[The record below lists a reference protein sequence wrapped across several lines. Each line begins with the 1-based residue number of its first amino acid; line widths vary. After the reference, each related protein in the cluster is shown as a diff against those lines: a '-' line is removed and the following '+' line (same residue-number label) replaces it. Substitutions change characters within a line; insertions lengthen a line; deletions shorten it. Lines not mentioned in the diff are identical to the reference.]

1 MHIFAKFS
9 HKYSNNMQNIQ
20 RRQQA
25 IAEIIASRPILNQ
38 DELLKAL
45 GEAGIE
51 TTQATLSRD
60 LKTLRISKVQGEG
73 YKLPPQDSPRS
84 IHTPLGQGIVSLDIS
99 GQMAVIKTHPGF
111 AGAVAS
117 LVDRHTL
124 PGVMGTIAGD
134 DTVLM
139 VLREKTDSK
148 ALMKALSPIINEPD
162 K

>member
-1 MHIFAKFS
+1 
-9 HKYSNNMQNIQ
+9 MQNIQ
-20 RRQQA
+20 IRQ
-25 IAEIIASRPILNQ
+25 
-38 DELLKAL
+38 KAL
-45 GEAGIE
+45 LQIIGQEAVFSQEELQMKLSQMGIT

-139 VLREKTDSK
+139 VLREKTDAK